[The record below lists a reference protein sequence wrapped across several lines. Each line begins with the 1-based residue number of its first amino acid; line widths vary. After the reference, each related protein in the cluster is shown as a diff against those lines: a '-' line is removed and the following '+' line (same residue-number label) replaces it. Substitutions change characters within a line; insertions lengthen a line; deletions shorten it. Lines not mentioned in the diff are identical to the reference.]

1 MSQTTG
7 PTTVSIL
14 IKVDWALWGALAIMA
29 AYTLLRMATERSLP
43 EGRGLGGL
51 ALVII
56 LVLLGGAAMGVRA
69 AARRQSLVGLML
81 MAVILAWPLVA
92 LIADSAIKARRAAA
106 AARVGSYRQA
116 SPPSSD

>member
-1 MSQTTG
+1 M
-7 PTTVSIL
+7 SIL

-29 AYTLLRMATERSLP
+29 AYALLRMATERSGP

-51 ALVII
+51 AVVMI
-56 LVLLGGAAMGVRA
+56 LVLLGGGAMGVRA
-69 AARRQSLVGLML
+69 AARRQSLVGLIL

-106 AARVGSYRQA
+106 ARVGSYPQP